1 MADAGLRARLRGW
14 LGRHEPAPPPGP
26 PELPPT
32 TLQAEGVPPLPID
45 ETLLQIEHG
54 LPHFDWP
61 RVQAWVDT
69 IPAPAARSAAW
80 CAAELA
86 WLRHL
91 GQALGVDY
99 RVASQDRAALLSTL
113 EPAVARATLDFM
125 RRTGRRIVQLL
136 DGLAQP
142 AAEGHDIL
150 IVLDDEASYYAY
162 VAHGYGTDGGEFAFS
177 GGMYIDAGCG
187 HFVTRRADLQAVEP
201 VIAHE
206 MTHACLSHLPLP
218 AWLNEGLAV
227 NTEQRLC
234 PPPRPALSPLQ
245 MHARHQAFWGVAE
258 IQQFWCGSSFLRT
271 DEGQELSYD
280 LARILVSQ
288 FGADWAR
295 LAEFARAAGAAD
307 GGLSAA
313 RQHLGLDLG
322 DAVCALL
329 ERDPD
334 PAWSPRP
341 EHWHGDPER
350 GAFVLA
356 CRVHARAR

>member
-1 MADAGLRARLRGW
+1 MAEAGLRARLRGW
-14 LGRHEPAPPPGP
+14 LGRHEPAPSTEP
-26 PELPPT
+26 PERPPAA
-32 TLQAEGVPPLPID
+32 LQAEGVPPLPID
-45 ETLLQIEHG
+45 DTLLQIDEG

-69 IPAPAARSAAW
+69 IPTPEARSAAW
-80 CAAELA
+80 GEAELA

-91 GQALGVDY
+91 GQALGGDY
-99 RVASQDRAALLSTL
+99 RVVAREQTALLSTL

-125 RRTGRRIVQLL
+125 RRTGQRIVHLL

-142 AAEGHDIL
+142 VAEGHDIL

-162 VAHGYGTDGGEFAFS
+162 VAHFYGAGGGEFAFS
-177 GGMYIDAGCG
+177 GGMFIDAGCG
-187 HFVTRRADLQAVEP
+187 HFVTRRAELQAVEP
-201 VIAHE
+201 VVAHE

-234 PPPRPALSPLQ
+234 PPPRPALSPMQ
-245 MHARHQAFWGVAE
+245 MHARHRAFWGDAE

-280 LARILVSQ
+280 LARILVAQ

-295 LAEFARAAGAAD
+295 FADFALAAAAAD
-307 GGLSAA
+307 GGQAA
-313 RQHLGLDLG
+313 ALQHLGLDLG

-329 ERDPD
+329 EREPD
-334 PAWSPRP
+334 PTWSPRP
-341 EHWHGDPER
+341 ERWLGDPER
-350 GAFVLA
+350 GAFT
-356 CRVHARAR
+356 R